1 MSKKIQISTVQQTT
15 DVEVIFVNSTLISKA
30 IRAQIALNAALKDT
44 RTPKVMRDDEG
55 EPVLDANGKE
65 VCKKDEN
72 GNTEYDYSY
81 KGIREEEHLAALH
94 DVVKTFVDELAN
106 AFD

>member
-1 MSKKIQISTVQQTT
+1 MSKKIQISLVEQTT
-15 DVEVIFVNSTLISKA
+15 NVEVIFVNSTLISKA
-30 IRAQIALNAALKDT
+30 IRAQIALDAALKDT
-44 RTPKVMRDDEG
+44 RTPKVMCDDNN

-65 VCKKDEN
+65 VYKKDEN
-72 GNTEYDYSY
+72 GNIEYSYSY